1 MGRAIQV
8 TDLSFTTNLGKITII
23 SGGDIPEVIE
33 ISGIN
38 IVGKASTIQDYL
50 QLSVSYTP
58 SNTTQ
63 KGVTWKSSDD
73 TIATVNSSGYI
84 TVKKSGTVT
93 ITATSMYNSSLVDS
107 FTANCSVSQTQI
119 PVTSLF
125 VTGSTSGKIGETIQ
139 LTATVQPA
147 NATNK
152 SVTWQSSN
160 EAIATVDSSGLVT
173 LKAEGNVTITATSVS
188 ETSISNTISI
198 AVTASSSATGSAVE
212 VYNAYLTAS
221 GRPSTSQLLNML
233 NELKDNGILDKMDE
247 LYYLAG
253 SSYQQVKF
261 NIVNTAQTLVIPSS
275 NSANFIIN
283 TDGIKSADSSRNHF
297 LTMNTILPISDSFIA
312 QCGKDYELGRWTCGY
327 KTSVWEVA
335 IQPNL
340 DSGNILRLISSNQL
354 SATPDNTVE
363 SGATVLSLSGDK
375 KWYYDN
381 SKGSFEGTYDPRTA
395 EVINGPGI
403 LFMNNG
409 AEFTSNPGISAK
421 FACCGSTALTKAES
435 LKLRELFDKYYSLL

>member
-8 TDLSFTTNLGKITII
+8 TDLSFTTNLGKVTIV

-33 ISGIN
+33 IAGIN
-38 IVGKASTIQDYL
+38 IVSKPSTIQDSI
-50 QLSVSYTP
+50 QLSISYVP

-63 KGVTWKSSDD
+63 KGVTWRSSDE
-73 TIATVNSSGYI
+73 TIATVSVSGYV
-84 TVKKSGTVT
+84 TVKKNGTVT
-93 ITATSMYNSSLVDS
+93 ITAASTYNSQLSDS
-107 FTANCSVSQTQI
+107 FTANCSVTQTHI
-119 PVTSLF
+119 PVTSL
-125 VTGSTSGKIGETIQ
+125 SLSGNNSGNIGETIQ
-139 LTATVQPA
+139 LTASVLPV

-152 SVTWQSSN
+152 NVTWDSN
-160 EAIATVDSSGLVT
+160 NDALATVDDSGLVT

-198 AVTASSSATGSAVE
+198 AITASSSATGSAVE

-233 NELKDNGILDKMDE
+233 NELKDNDILDKMDE

-275 NSANFIIN
+275 NSANFTIN
-283 TDGIKSADSSRNHF
+283 ADGIKSTDSTRNYL
-297 LTMNTILPISDSFIA
+297 LTMNTVLPISDSFIA
-312 QCGKDYELGRWTCGY
+312 QCGKDYGLERWICGY
-327 KTSVWEVA
+327 KTSMWEVA

-340 DSGNILRLISSNQL
+340 ESGNILRLISSNQL

-381 SKGSFEGTYDPRTA
+381 SKGSFEGTYDPKTA

-409 AEFTSNPGISAK
+409 SEFTSNPGISVK
-421 FACCGSTALTKAES
+421 FACCGSVALTKSES
-435 LKLRELFDKYYSLL
+435 LKLRELFDKYYILL

>member
-119 PVTSLF
+119 PVTSLS

-297 LTMNTILPISDSFIA
+297 
-312 QCGKDYELGRWTCGY
+312 
-327 KTSVWEVA
+327 
-335 IQPNL
+335 
-340 DSGNILRLISSNQL
+340 
-354 SATPDNTVE
+354 
-363 SGATVLSLSGDK
+363 
-375 KWYYDN
+375 
-381 SKGSFEGTYDPRTA
+381 
-395 EVINGPGI
+395 
-403 LFMNNG
+403 
-409 AEFTSNPGISAK
+409 
-421 FACCGSTALTKAES
+421 
-435 LKLRELFDKYYSLL
+435 

>member
-73 TIATVNSSGYI
+73 AIATVNSSGYI

-119 PVTSLF
+119 PVTSLS

-233 NELKDNGILDKMDE
+233 NELKDNGILE
-247 LYYLAG
+247 
-253 SSYQQVKF
+253 
-261 NIVNTAQTLVIPSS
+261 
-275 NSANFIIN
+275 II
-283 TDGIKSADSSRNHF
+283 
-297 LTMNTILPISDSFIA
+297 
-312 QCGKDYELGRWTCGY
+312 
-327 KTSVWEVA
+327 
-335 IQPNL
+335 
-340 DSGNILRLISSNQL
+340 
-354 SATPDNTVE
+354 
-363 SGATVLSLSGDK
+363 
-375 KWYYDN
+375 
-381 SKGSFEGTYDPRTA
+381 
-395 EVINGPGI
+395 
-403 LFMNNG
+403 
-409 AEFTSNPGISAK
+409 
-421 FACCGSTALTKAES
+421 
-435 LKLRELFDKYYSLL
+435 